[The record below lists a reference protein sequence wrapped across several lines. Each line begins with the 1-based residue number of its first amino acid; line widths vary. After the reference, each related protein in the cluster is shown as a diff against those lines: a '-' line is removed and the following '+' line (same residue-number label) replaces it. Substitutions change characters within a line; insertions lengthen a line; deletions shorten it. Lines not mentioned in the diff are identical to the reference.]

1 MVMKWLI
8 LLLNL
13 SPYIKTIK
21 YQELTLIHQMI
32 FLSQLTIRKMMIVN
46 FLKLAQNV
54 FNDKKIS
61 IQKVIKNG
69 RHYTLPV
76 ATFVPIN

>member
-1 MVMKWLI
+1 
-8 LLLNL
+8 
-13 SPYIKTIK
+13 
-21 YQELTLIHQMI
+21 
-32 FLSQLTIRKMMIVN
+32 MMIVN